1 MARTPR
7 SKFIPGKKGAT
18 DDPATAIV
26 VADAEMRETASAITR
41 ETLDQLLRGLKERE
55 NTRDLGRLCVVLKT
69 MVPYVGKIGSAA
81 TKADEQ
87 TGEAP
92 TFADFKAAILALPAN
107 ERRELTAALM
117 DGAMP
122 DAPAPALPEWVP
134 ADPDDPEVGGPHPT
148 TFEDL

>member
-7 SKFIPGKKGAT
+7 SKFIPGKKGT

-41 ETLDQLLRGLKERE
+41 ETLDQLLSGLKDRT

-69 MVPYVGKIGSAA
+69 MVPYVGKVGSVAA
-81 TKADEQ
+81 KAEEQ
-87 TGEAP
+87 AGETP
-92 TFADFKAAILALPAN
+92 TFADFKDAILQLPADQ
-107 ERRELTAALM
+107 RRELTAALM
-117 DGAMP
+117 GGEMP

-134 ADPDDPEVGGPHPT
+134 VDPDDPEVGGPHPQ